1 MFLCSELGGL
11 IGGLVG
17 GLLGG
22 LLFGLQGGLLGDI
35 VGGLLGGH
43 QGGRLHRRQFIF
55 EACLIDIVYTCMYTE
70 YTEFYDYN

>member
-22 LLFGLQGGLLGDI
+22 LLFGLLGGLLGDI

-43 QGGRLHRRQFIF
+43 QGGRLHRRHIF
-55 EACLIDIVYTCMYTE
+55 LKHVYTCMYTE